1 LPEFAAVPVDLS
13 TGDDRPALVQWGTRD
28 PIVTTDQ
35 AEAVAASLKA
45 GGWNME
51 AHAYDMAHS
60 QTIEMM
66 IDARAWFASI
76 D

>member
-1 LPEFAAVPVDLS
+1 MCIR
-13 TGDDRPALVQWGTRD
+13 DR
-28 PIVTTDQ
+28 
-35 AEAVAASLKA
+35 AEAVAASLEA
-45 GGWNME
+45 GGWKTR

-66 IDARAWFASI
+66 VDARAWLASI